1 MEKLKDG
8 VPCISVKPDGAPL
21 VETIRRTFLLLPK
34 SAYAQAACAYY
45 SDADELTER
54 GFVQDD
60 AIFRIKFRI
69 VISGK
74 EFGGMLGYDF
84 DNEKKSPFEKPRPK
98 VAGMLEVADG
108 ESYRLDGRGRI
119 EEGATLRFRKTSAAS
134 PDWIELVLKWK

>member
-8 VPCISVKPDGAPL
+8 VLCISVEPDGAPL

-34 SAYAQAACAYY
+34 FAYAQASCTYY
-45 SDADELTER
+45 SDTNELAGR
-54 GFVQDD
+54 GLVQGD
-60 AIFRIKFRI
+60 AIFRIRFRI

-74 EFGGMLGYDF
+74 EFDGMLGYDF
-84 DNEKKSPFEKPRPK
+84 DNEKQSPFEKPRPK
-98 VAGMLEVADG
+98 IAGMLEAADG

-119 EEGATLRFRKTSAAS
+119 EEGATLRFRKIGTVS